1 MNVAEFAPLSHPSLD
16 EVPSEADWLVE
27 RLRQADPAAVGE
39 VYDEHHRAVRAFA
52 KRLVGESSEA
62 EDLVHEV
69 FVSLPKVMKNYRGE
83 SPLRTFLIA
92 IALTTARHH
101 VRAAARRRRAM
112 SNFAEQPELGV
123 SADPEQDARRRQLAK
138 LLARALDALTL
149 EHRVAVVLCD
159 VEERSSREA
168 ADIIGVPEATVR
180 TRLFYARKKLRAAL
194 EKEDVR

>member
-1 MNVAEFAPLSHPSLD
+1 MNVAELAPLSHPSLD

-27 RLRQADPAAVGE
+27 RLRRADPAAVGE

-92 IALTTARHH
+92 IAINKARHH
-101 VRAAARRRRAM
+101 VRSAARRRRAM
-112 SNFAEQPELGV
+112 NSLAEQPGLAMSG
-123 SADPEQDARRRQLAK
+123 DPEQDARRRQLAA
-138 LLARALDALTL
+138 LLTRALDALTL

-168 ADIIGVPEATVR
+168 AEIIGVPEATVR